1 MAKMGKYGLG
11 FKWAPEFPWML
22 PNASEKLGNPERS
35 EEDGFCPS
43 AAQEPKV
50 KGKTLV
56 NHVRVDCSRLPALEC
71 CVQSAIIRDIFV
83 DEDPQKVE
91 ASTMMALQFG
101 SAVLVKPSKRLSV
114 QAWAKLGVLPKTP
127 AMGLFKR
134 FCLCNTRECVCD
146 AHVAFQLFTVQ
157 PDGVCLG
164 NGRFIGWFVPVTAIP
179 EYAKQWLQPWS
190 ILLRKGGNKGS
201 VTSGHSRR
209 AVTMPV
215 YDFNATDVVYAD
227 ENQDDDADDP
237 VVLVADTQEEDG
249 VAKEQVDSADSE
261 ICVAHTVGQ
270 EMTEP
275 DAVGSQTPIASAEE
289 TEVGEACDREGIA
302 EVKATVCADALDAC
316 PDQVEAFDIEKV
328 EDSILS
334 ELQTELNAPADK
346 TYEDVLA
353 FDAIYSE
360 TLSAFY
366 AVPSDETHFKV
377 CGFYSPAIERTNCWL
392 RSTLIVMQSLPLE
405 FKDLGMQKL
414 WLSYKAGY
422 DQCFVDKLVKS
433 APKSIILPQ
442 GGYVADFAYFF
453 LSQCSF
459 KVHANWRCLK
469 CGMELKLQGL
479 DAVFFYGD
487 VVSHMCKCSFK
498 AYF

>member
-1 MAKMGKYGLG
+1 
-11 FKWAPEFPWML
+11 
-22 PNASEKLGNPERS
+22 
-35 EEDGFCPS
+35 
-43 AAQEPKV
+43 
-50 KGKTLV
+50 
-56 NHVRVDCSRLPALEC
+56 
-71 CVQSAIIRDIFV
+71 
-83 DEDPQKVE
+83 
-91 ASTMMALQFG
+91 
-101 SAVLVKPSKRLSV
+101 
-114 QAWAKLGVLPKTP
+114 
-127 AMGLFKR
+127 
-134 FCLCNTRECVCD
+134 
-146 AHVAFQLFTVQ
+146 
-157 PDGVCLG
+157 
-164 NGRFIGWFVPVTAIP
+164 
-179 EYAKQWLQPWS
+179 
-190 ILLRKGGNKGS
+190 
-201 VTSGHSRR
+201 
-209 AVTMPV
+209 
-215 YDFNATDVVYAD
+215 
-227 ENQDDDADDP
+227 
-237 VVLVADTQEEDG
+237 
-249 VAKEQVDSADSE
+249 
-261 ICVAHTVGQ
+261 
-270 EMTEP
+270 
-275 DAVGSQTPIASAEE
+275 
-289 TEVGEACDREGIA
+289 EVGEACDREGIA

-487 VVSHMCKCSFK
+487 VVSHMCKCGNSMTLLSADIPYTFDFGVRDDK
-498 AYF
+498 FCAFYTPRKVFRAACAVDVNDCHSMAVVDGKQIDGKVVTKFNGDKFDFMVGHGMTFSMSPFEIAQLYGSCITPNVCFV